1 MAVRFYWTAVSHPSQ
16 AVRKMLELKGVSYDL
31 VNVLPFNQRIHLRL
45 VGFRGGTVPA
55 VKLDGRRV
63 QGSREIARVLDE
75 LWPEPPLFPADPEL
89 RKRVEDAERWG
100 EQEFQPVPRRLGRW
114 GAARELEVR
123 RWGARSARLP
133 APDLVARMSAPPAR
147 YFART
152 LEADGRRVK
161 TDADARRDLEAV
173 PALLDRTDQLLADGT
188 LTLDP
193 PNAATLQVLSSVA
206 LLRAFAD
213 LQPLIDERPCGAAA
227 RQLYPQY
234 PGPIP
239 AFIPPDWLAPLRPA
253 QG

>member
-1 MAVRFYWTAVSHPSQ
+1 
-16 AVRKMLELKGVSYDL
+16 
-31 VNVLPFNQRIHLRL
+31 
-45 VGFRGGTVPA
+45 
-55 VKLDGRRV
+55 
-63 QGSREIARVLDE
+63 
-75 LWPEPPLFPADPEL
+75 LFPEDPEARL
-89 RKRVEDAERWG
+89 RVEDAERWG

-133 APDLVARMSAPPAR
+133 APELVARASAAPAR

-152 LEADGRRVK
+152 LEVDGRRAS
-161 TDADARRDLEAV
+161 TDAEARRDFESV
-173 PALLDRTDQLLADGT
+173 PGLLDRTDELLADGT

-206 LLRAFAD
+206 LLNAYAD
-213 LQPLIDERPCGAAA
+213 LRPLLGERPSVVAA
-227 RQLYPQY
+227 RELFPQY

-239 AFIPPDWLAPLRPA
+239 AFLPPEWLEPLRPS

>member
-16 AVRKMLELKGVSYDL
+16 AVRKMLDLKGAPYEV

-55 VKLDGRRV
+55 VKLDGHRV
-63 QGSREIARVLDE
+63 QGSRQIARALDE
-75 LWPEPPLFPADPEL
+75 LWPEPPLFPRDPEL
-89 RKRVEDAERWG
+89 RARVEDAERWG
-100 EQEFQPVPRRLGRW
+100 EQVLQPVPRRLGRW
-114 GAARELEVR
+114 GAARQLEVR

-133 APDLVARMSAPPAR
+133 ASELVARISAPPAR

-152 LEADGRRVK
+152 LEADGRRGS
-161 TDADARRDLEAV
+161 TDADGRRDFESV
-173 PALLDRTDQLLADGT
+173 PGLLDRADELLADGT

-193 PNAATLQVLSSVA
+193 PNAATLQILSSVA
-206 LLRAFAD
+206 LLHAFAD
-213 LQPLIDERPCGAAA
+213 LRPVIRGRPSVVAA
-227 RQLYPQY
+227 RELFPQF

-239 AFIPPDWLAPLRPA
+239 EFLPPEWLAPLRPA